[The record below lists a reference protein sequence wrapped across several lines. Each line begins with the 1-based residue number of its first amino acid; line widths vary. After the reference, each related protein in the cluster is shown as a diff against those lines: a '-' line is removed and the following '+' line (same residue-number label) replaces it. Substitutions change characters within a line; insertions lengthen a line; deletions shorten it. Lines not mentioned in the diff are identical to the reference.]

1 VAEDSAY
8 RHALRDI
15 VFELIEMAR
24 TEPLSTEQRATM
36 LRVLSMIQSQAN
48 AFELDLAEMGFDRFE
63 ADAWFLRSA
72 D

>member
-15 VFELIEMAR
+15 VFELIEIAR
-24 TEPLSTEQRATM
+24 TETLSAEQRVTM
-36 LRVLSMIQSQAN
+36 LRVLGMIQSQAN
-48 AFELDLAEMGFDRFE
+48 AFELDLAELGFDRFD
-63 ADAWFLRSA
+63 ADTWFLRSA